1 MRRLLVLA
9 STMVFFDVAF
19 YSAIAPLLPHYVSEF
34 GLSEAEAGILQ
45 GSYAAGTLLAAL
57 PAGMLVARIGP
68 RATVLG
74 GLVLFGLSGLAFGFG
89 NSVVLLVAAR
99 FTQGAG
105 GAMIWSGS
113 FAWLIAEYPPDRRGA
128 VIGTVV
134 GTAVAGALFGPLLGG
149 VAAHVGTEAVFGAVA
164 LVAVALAIAAAR
176 TPEVGVSDV
185 QNLRDA
191 LAAITSRPIVIA
203 TGFVAAPSLMAGAIE
218 VLVPLRID
226 DLGGSATVIAAG
238 FVVAAAIE
246 AALAPIAGRYS
257 DRAGRRA
264 PFVGGILLCAV
275 AMIGLAIAQAIGVVF
290 AALFVIAFGSGLSFT
305 PAITLLSEAGEA
317 ARLHEGFAAG
327 LSNIAWAAGQVIGA
341 LVGGGLAS
349 AVGFAAPN
357 LAVAAV
363 LAATAVYAGRMLGAG
378 YADPMP
384 SSGGS

>member
-34 GLSEAEAGILQ
+34 GLSEAEAGVLQ

-257 DRAGRRA
+257 DRAGRRD
-264 PFVGGILLCAV
+264 PVRRRHPR
-275 AMIGLAIAQAIGVVF
+275 
-290 AALFVIAFGSGLSFT
+290 S
-305 PAITLLSEAGEA
+305 
-317 ARLHEGFAAG
+317 AR
-327 LSNIAWAAGQVIGA
+327 S
-341 LVGGGLAS
+341 
-349 AVGFAAPN
+349 
-357 LAVAAV
+357 
-363 LAATAVYAGRMLGAG
+363 R
-378 YADPMP
+378 
-384 SSGGS
+384 

>member
-257 DRAGRRA
+257 DRAGRRI
-264 PFVGGILLCAV
+264 PFVGGILVLRGRDGRARHRPV
-275 AMIGLAIAQAIGVVF
+275 DRRRLRRPLRHRLRLR
-290 AALFVIAFGSGLSFT
+290 ALVHAGDHPALGGGGSG
-305 PAITLLSEAGEA
+305 AA
-317 ARLHEGFAAG
+317 ARG
-327 LSNIAWAAGQVIGA
+327 ICRRA
-341 LVGGGLAS
+341 LEHRLGVRPGDRG
-349 AVGFAAPN
+349 
-357 LAVAAV
+357 
-363 LAATAVYAGRMLGAG
+363 AGRRRPRQRRRLRGAESRRRRG
-378 YADPMP
+378 PWPPPRSTRAGCWALDTLRR
-384 SSGGS
+384 

>member
-1 MRRLLVLA
+1 MRRLLILA

-89 NSVVLLVAAR
+89 DSIVLLDAAR
-99 FTQGAG
+99 LTQGAG
-105 GAMIWSGS
+105 GALIWSGA
-113 FAWLIAEYPPDRRGA
+113 FAWLIAEYPPERRGA
-128 VIGTVV
+128 VIGTAV

-149 VAAHVGTEAVFGAVA
+149 VAAQIGTEPVFGTVA
-164 LVAVALAIAAAR
+164 FVAVLLAIAAAR

-185 QNLRDA
+185 QNLRSA
-191 LAAITSRPIVIA
+191 LAAIGSRPIVIA
-203 TGFVAAPSLMAGAIE
+203 TAFVAAPSLMAGAIE

-226 DLGGSATVIAAG
+226 DLGGSST
-238 FVVAAAIE
+238 
-246 AALAPIAGRYS
+246 
-257 DRAGRRA
+257 DRVGRRT
-264 PFVGGILLCAV
+264 PFVGGLAACAV
-275 AMIGLAIAQAIGVVF
+275 AMVGLAVAQTLGVVL
-290 AALFVIAFGSGLSFT
+290 AGLFLVAFGSGLSFT

-327 LSNIAWAAGQVIGA
+327 LSNIAWASGQVVGA

-363 LAATAVYAGRMLGAG
+363 LAGTAIYASRALGGG
-378 YADPMP
+378 YAAPMT
-384 SSGGS
+384 SEGS

>member
-1 MRRLLVLA
+1 MRRLLILA

-89 NSVVLLVAAR
+89 DSIVLLDAAR
-99 FTQGAG
+99 LTQGAG
-105 GAMIWSGS
+105 GALIWSGA
-113 FAWLIAEYPPDRRGA
+113 FAWLIAEYPPERRGA
-128 VIGTVV
+128 VIGTAV

-149 VAAHVGTEAVFGAVA
+149 VAAQIGTEPVFGTVA
-164 LVAVALAIAAAR
+164 FVAVLLAIAAAR

-185 QNLRDA
+185 QNLRSA
-191 LAAITSRPIVIA
+191 LAAIGSRPIVIA
-203 TGFVAAPSLMAGAIE
+203 TAFVAAPSLMAGAIE

-226 DLGGSATVIAAG
+226 DLGGSSTLIAGG
-238 FVVAAAIE
+238 FVVGAAIE
-246 AALAPIAGRYS
+246 ASLAPIAGRYS
-257 DRAGRRA
+257 DRVGRRT
-264 PFVGGILLCAV
+264 PFVGGLAACAV
-275 AMIGLAIAQAIGVVF
+275 AMVGLAVAQTLGVVL
-290 AALFVIAFGSGLSFT
+290 AGLFLVAFGSGLSFT

-327 LSNIAWAAGQVIGA
+327 LSNIAWASGQVVGA

-363 LAATAVYAGRMLGAG
+363 LAGTAIYASRALGGG
-378 YADPMP
+378 YAAPMT
-384 SSGGS
+384 SEGS